1 MLHIVTGSS
10 GCGKSTWV
18 RHTAKPG
25 DIIIGSDE
33 LTNALTGKTESKH
46 HHDGVAKKVSAAARE
61 AAINE
66 AIKHRTTTDVWL
78 LISNLTDREAAKYRR
93 FNAHIIVIDPGYDLA
108 MQRCRDNRPGYKHR
122 LVDSWYNKRSE
133 WPRDA
138 EIINPPLITNH
149 DNDDDVLPTTKG
161 ATNIHV
167 VTGPPAAGKSTYIRT
182 KWQQGDVLIDFDT
195 IANELAG
202 VEPANH
208 THPQHIKLITKA
220 ARQAAI
226 DASIKHAGDHT
237 VWIIHSSPSDKLL
250 DRYRTL
256 GAVID
261 VVDPGKDVVM
271 KRCKAERPPEM
282 LKIAAAWYSKH
293 AGVKPKRAKSTT
305 ERGYGWQHQQARES
319 LLRKHKDG
327 SLCWWCGKP
336 MYKDKTKNFDGKALA
351 RDHLEA
357 EGARRGSHLDRLLH
371 FTCNSQRQ
379 DGSNDHLRPAIAH
392 QAPSSTTQKIR
403 ERVRNGVDLGG
414 LAFQ

>member
-1 MLHIVTGSS
+1 M
-10 GCGKSTWV
+10 

-46 HHDGVAKKVSAAARE
+46 HHGGVAKKVSAAARE
-61 AAINE
+61 ASINE
-66 AIKHRTTTDVWL
+66 AIKHRTTTDVWVL
-78 LISNLTDREAAKYRR
+78 VSNLTDREAAKYRR
-93 FNAHIIVIDPGYDLA
+93 FDAHIIVIDPGYDLA

-149 DNDDDVLPTTKG
+149 DDDDVLPTTKG

-182 KWQQGDVLIDFDT
+182 KWKQGDVLIDFDT

-220 ARQAAI
+220 TRQAAI
-226 DASIKHAGDHT
+226 DAAIKHAGDHT

-250 DRYRTL
+250 DHYRTL
-256 GAVID
+256 GATID

-282 LKIAAAWYSKH
+282 LKIAAAWYSKQP
-293 AGVKPKRAKSTT
+293 KPKRASSTQ
-305 ERGYGWQHQQARES
+305 RGYDSAHQRRRKV
-319 LLRKHKDG
+319 LLAQMVDG
-327 SLCWWCGKP
+327 SPCEECGKP
-336 MYKDKTKNFDGKALA
+336 RYKEPTKNFDGFA
-351 RDHLEA
+351 LEA
-357 EGARRGSHLDRLLH
+357 DHPPGSAQKYAENKRNNPAKRLIH
-371 FTCNSQRQ
+371 KTCNARGGAWDRPVAKPGEKPES
-379 DGSNDHLRPAIAH
+379 GSWFAW
-392 QAPSSTTQKIR
+392 S
-403 ERVRNGVDLGG
+403 
-414 LAFQ
+414 